1 MAGDEQRAVDVEALR
16 DDHQP
21 LLAVHVARAQH
32 RVPGAI
38 ALRIEIDRARRHA
51 AFDQPG
57 AHGRRLDIAAA
68 HDEILHLA
76 RLPQRRRR
84 IEPIDEVVVGPALR
98 PDRRRPQHQGHLRR
112 RHLGSFGKRP
122 GRGKLGEPSVR
133 KPRQQ
138 HQDERHGA
146 GEKKREQDQ
155 AHATHLDRRGPRLYI
170 DTMPRLST
178 AEATVE
184 SLLRHGLD
192 TVYALPGLHNDP
204 LFDAFYHAAE
214 RLRVIHPRHEQTA
227 AYMALGAALATGKP
241 QAFAVVPGPGLLNAG
256 AALLTAY
263 GMNAPVIGLIG
274 QIPQADID
282 RGHGHLHEVHDQ
294 LGLMR
299 HITKWAER
307 IREPA
312 GGAPSGLAGFLAR
325 HLGPSTAGGAGMRA
339 RYLGQ
344 ARRSRAAGCA
354 VAAANRDDRRR
365 GDHGGGKN
373 PGRGRAADHR
383 RGRRRARGQRRGD
396 QARRDAGSAGQL
408 LSSRPRRRAELAP
421 ARRRH
426 AGRTSAVER
435 CRRGAGDRHALF
447 IQNGSWGID
456 ANLKVVRLDIDP
468 DEHDRLRKPDVALV
482 GDAAPQLRAL
492 IAALPKH
499 NRPRHSRAQELKGH
513 RAWLAERLSRLEPQ
527 LSFLKAIRAALPED
541 GIFVDEVSQIGFAS
555 RVALPI
561 EKPRT
566 FLSPG
571 YQDNLGWGF
580 GTALGAKAAMPDRKV
595 LAIAGD
601 GGFMYQVGELATAA
615 RHNLAVVV
623 VVFDNGGFGN
633 VKRIQQERY
642 GNRLIASD
650 LQNPDF
656 SKLADSFGIASFKA
670 IDARQLEDALHKAFA
685 LNAPALVW
693 VPHGDVP
700 SPWDM
705 IMMPKVRG

>member
-1 MAGDEQRAVDVEALR
+1 
-16 DDHQP
+16 
-21 LLAVHVARAQH
+21 
-32 RVPGAI
+32 
-38 ALRIEIDRARRHA
+38 
-51 AFDQPG
+51 
-57 AHGRRLDIAAA
+57 
-68 HDEILHLA
+68 
-76 RLPQRRRR
+76 
-84 IEPIDEVVVGPALR
+84 
-98 PDRRRPQHQGHLRR
+98 
-112 RHLGSFGKRP
+112 
-122 GRGKLGEPSVR
+122 
-133 KPRQQ
+133 
-138 HQDERHGA
+138 
-146 GEKKREQDQ
+146 
-155 AHATHLDRRGPRLYI
+155 
-170 DTMPRLST
+170 MPRLST

-204 LFDAFYHAAE
+204 LFDAFYHAGTNNTE
-214 RLRVIHPRHEQTA
+214 GRLRVIHPRHEQTA

-282 RGHGHLHEVHDQ
+282 KGHGHLHEIHDQ

-307 IREPA
+307 IRSPQEAPTLVSQA
-312 GGAPSGLAGFLAR
+312 IWHATSGRPRPVALECALDTWAKRAEVTLPDKPLPLPPESIDDEAITAAAKILGAAERPIIVVGGGALDAGAEVIKLAELLEA
-325 HLGPSTAGGAGMRA
+325 PVSS
-339 RYLGQ
+339 Y
-344 ARRSRAAGCA
+344 
-354 VAAANRDDRRR
+354 
-365 GDHGGGKN
+365 
-373 PGRGRAADHR
+373 R
-383 RGRRRARGQRRGD
+383 RGRGVVPSSHRLAVDMPVGHRLWK
-396 QARRDAGSAGQL
+396 DADAV
-408 LSSRPRRRAELAP
+408 LAIGT
-421 ARRRH
+421 RF
-426 AGRTSAVER
+426 
-435 CRRGAGDRHALF
+435 F
-447 IQNGSWGID
+447 IQNGNWGID
-456 ANLKVVRLDIDP
+456 RNLRVVRLDIDP
-468 DEHDRLRKPDVALV
+468 DEHDRYAKPDVALV

-492 IAALPKH
+492 IAALARH

-513 RAWLAERLSRLEPQ
+513 RAWFAERLSRLEPQ
-527 LSFLKAIRAALPED
+527 MSFLRAIRAALPED

-601 GGFMYQVGELATAA
+601 GGFLYQMGELATAA

-623 VVFDNGGFGN
+623 VVFDNGAFGN

-656 SKLADSFGIASFKA
+656 SKLADSFGI
-670 IDARQLEDALHKAFA
+670 
-685 LNAPALVW
+685 
-693 VPHGDVP
+693 
-700 SPWDM
+700 
-705 IMMPKVRG
+705 

>member
-1 MAGDEQRAVDVEALR
+1 
-16 DDHQP
+16 
-21 LLAVHVARAQH
+21 
-32 RVPGAI
+32 
-38 ALRIEIDRARRHA
+38 
-51 AFDQPG
+51 
-57 AHGRRLDIAAA
+57 
-68 HDEILHLA
+68 
-76 RLPQRRRR
+76 
-84 IEPIDEVVVGPALR
+84 
-98 PDRRRPQHQGHLRR
+98 
-112 RHLGSFGKRP
+112 
-122 GRGKLGEPSVR
+122 
-133 KPRQQ
+133 
-138 HQDERHGA
+138 
-146 GEKKREQDQ
+146 
-155 AHATHLDRRGPRLYI
+155 
-170 DTMPRLST
+170 MPRLTT

-184 SLLRHGLD
+184 TLLRHGID
-192 TVYALPGLHNDP
+192 TVYALPGLHHDP
-204 LFDAFYHAAE
+204 LFDAFYHAAG

-241 QAFAVVPGPGLLNAG
+241 QAFAVVPGPGMLNAG

-282 RGHGHLHEVHDQ
+282 KGHGHLHEIHDQ
-294 LGLMR
+294 LGLLR

-307 IREPA
+307 IRSPQEAPTLVSQA
-312 GGAPSGLAGFLAR
+312 VWHATTGRPRPVALECALDTWAKRAEVIVPDAPLPRPVEAIDDEAIAAAAKILGTAERPIIVVGGGAIDASGEVIELAEMLEA
-325 HLGPSTAGGAGMRA
+325 PVSS
-339 RYLGQ
+339 Y
-344 ARRSRAAGCA
+344 
-354 VAAANRDDRRR
+354 
-365 GDHGGGKN
+365 
-373 PGRGRAADHR
+373 R
-383 RGRRRARGQRRGD
+383 RGRGVIPSAHRLAVDMPVGHRLWK
-396 QARRDAGSAGQL
+396 DADAV
-408 LSSRPRRRAELAP
+408 LAVGT
-421 ARRRH
+421 RF
-426 AGRTSAVER
+426 
-435 CRRGAGDRHALF
+435 F

-456 ANLKVVRLDIDP
+456 RNLKVVRLDIDP
-468 DEHDRLRKPDVALV
+468 DEPERYTKPDVTLL

-492 IAALPKH
+492 IAALARH
-499 NRPRHSRAQELKGH
+499 NRPRPSRAEELKGH
-513 RAWLAERLSRLEPQ
+513 RAWLSERLSRLEPQ
-527 LSFLKAIRAALPED
+527 HSFLKAIRAALPED

-601 GGFMYQVGELATAA
+601 GGFMYQVGELATAV

-633 VKRIQQERY
+633 VKRIQQQHY

-650 LQNPDF
+650 LANPNF
-656 SKLADSFGIASFKA
+656 GKLAESFGIATFKA
-670 IDARQLEDALHKAFA
+670 LDAAQLEDCLKKAFA

>member
-1 MAGDEQRAVDVEALR
+1 
-16 DDHQP
+16 
-21 LLAVHVARAQH
+21 
-32 RVPGAI
+32 
-38 ALRIEIDRARRHA
+38 
-51 AFDQPG
+51 
-57 AHGRRLDIAAA
+57 
-68 HDEILHLA
+68 
-76 RLPQRRRR
+76 
-84 IEPIDEVVVGPALR
+84 
-98 PDRRRPQHQGHLRR
+98 
-112 RHLGSFGKRP
+112 
-122 GRGKLGEPSVR
+122 
-133 KPRQQ
+133 
-138 HQDERHGA
+138 
-146 GEKKREQDQ
+146 
-155 AHATHLDRRGPRLYI
+155 
-170 DTMPRLST
+170 MPRLST

-204 LFDAFYHAAE
+204 LFDAFYHAGANNTE
-214 RLRVIHPRHEQTA
+214 GRLRVIHPRHEQTA

-241 QAFAVVPGPGLLNAG
+241 QAFATVPGPGLLNAG

-282 RGHGHLHEVHDQ
+282 KGHGHLHEIHDQ

-307 IREPA
+307 IRSPQEAPSLVSQA
-312 GGAPSGLAGFLAR
+312 IWHATSGRPRPVALECALDTWAKRAEVTLLDKPLPLPTESIDDEAITAAAKILGAAERPIIVVGGGALDAGPEVIKLAEMLEA
-325 HLGPSTAGGAGMRA
+325 PVSS
-339 RYLGQ
+339 Y
-344 ARRSRAAGCA
+344 
-354 VAAANRDDRRR
+354 
-365 GDHGGGKN
+365 
-373 PGRGRAADHR
+373 R
-383 RGRRRARGQRRGD
+383 RGRGVVPSSHRLAVDMPVGHRLWK
-396 QARRDAGSAGQL
+396 DADAV
-408 LSSRPRRRAELAP
+408 LAIGT
-421 ARRRH
+421 RF
-426 AGRTSAVER
+426 
-435 CRRGAGDRHALF
+435 F

-456 ANLKVVRLDIDP
+456 QNLKVVRLDIDP
-468 DEHDRLRKPDVALV
+468 DEHDRYAKPDVALV

-492 IAALPKH
+492 IAALARH
-499 NRPRHSRAQELKGH
+499 NRPRHSRAQELKVH
-513 RAWLAERLSRLEPQ
+513 RAWFAERLSRLEPQ
-527 LSFLKAIRAALPED
+527 MSFLRAIRAALPED

-580 GTALGAKAAMPDRKV
+580 GTALGAKAAMPDKKV

-656 SKLADSFGIASFKA
+656 GKLADSFGIASFKA
-670 IDARQLEDALHKAFA
+670 LDAKQLEDALHKAFA
-685 LNAPALVW
+685 LDAPALVW

-700 SPWDM
+700 SPWDL
-705 IMMPKVRG
+705 IMMPRVRGLLSS